1 MMTTESKG
9 LSLASLLLT
18 FFMMSGAVALT
29 GCGGSSGGS
38 STPVG
43 GEPGGGDPGNGDPG
57 DPGDSPGDE
66 SGWVTLGSPIPVGII
81 QTSVGSRLLADGTGR
96 IYSLSATLASPARL
110 NAWVYENEE
119 DGWQDLTPDDI
130 RLDDK
135 AFNPAAVAGD
145 EGFSMIYHRGADLR
159 DVAIVHYSPEDGWTE
174 PAVVV
179 PSNVSHGKARAAA
192 AGDTRRLAMMDND
205 GDLKIWTTEG
215 AAAPGTPITGPA
227 NISGIRNWDIAASG
241 STLALAWRIGS
252 PAEWRVG
259 GWSGSDWITLDS
271 VPAPDAISAVALAS
285 TPSQQY
291 LLRSTGDWAQGS
303 ELSANVSVITGDGPA
318 PVVLPFTENIHTLPY
333 YEIHLDSGQM
343 PWVFW
348 VEYEDDPFFD
358 DRARLYVARLGAG
371 GVWELVGDEKV
382 EPYDDSIP
390 GAVSSAL
397 INDVPYVQFR
407 DGGSNLR
414 VMYYED

>member
-1 MMTTESKG
+1 MTTEKTRSP
-9 LSLASLLLT
+9 LASLLLLFT
-18 FFMMSGAVALT
+18 LGGAVILT
-29 GCGGSSGGS
+29 GCGGSSSSS

-43 GEPGGGDPGNGDPG
+43 GGPGDGDPGNGDPG
-57 DPGDSPGDE
+57 EGPGEDGA
-66 SGWVTLGSPIPVGII
+66 WVTLGAPIPVGVI
-81 QTSVGSRLLADGTGR
+81 QTSVGSRLLADGSGR
-96 IYSLSATLASPARL
+96 IYSLSASTGSPPAL

-119 DGWQDLTPDDI
+119 DGWQNLAPDNI

-135 AFNPAAVAGD
+135 VFNPAAVAGND
-145 EGFSMIYHRGADLR
+145 GFSMIYHRGADLR
-159 DVAIVHYSPEDGWTE
+159 DVAIVHYSPEDGWAE

-192 AGDTRRLAMMDND
+192 VGDMRRLAMMDSD
-205 GDLKIWTTEG
+205 GDLKIWSMEG
-215 AAAPGTPITGPA
+215 AAAPGTPINGPA
-227 NISGIRNWDIAASG
+227 NISGIMNWDIAASG
-241 STLALAWRIGS
+241 SNLALAWRSGS

-259 GWSGSDWITLDS
+259 GWSGSDWVTLDT
-271 VPAPDAISAVALAS
+271 VPAPDSPSAVALAS
-285 TPSQQY
+285 TSSQQY
-291 LLRSTGDWAQGS
+291 LLHSTGDWAQGS

-333 YEIHLDSGQM
+333 YEIHLDSGEV

-348 VEYEDDPFFD
+348 VEYQDDPFVD
-358 DRARLYVARLGAG
+358 DRARLYVARLAPGGA
-371 GVWELVGDEKV
+371 WELVGDEKV

-397 INDVPYVQFR
+397 IDDVPYVQFR